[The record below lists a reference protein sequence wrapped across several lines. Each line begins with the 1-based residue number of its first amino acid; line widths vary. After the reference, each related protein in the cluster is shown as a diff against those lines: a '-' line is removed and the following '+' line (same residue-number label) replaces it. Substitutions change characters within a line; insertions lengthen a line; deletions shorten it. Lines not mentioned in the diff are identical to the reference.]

1 MKKKD
6 IGILISLLGL
16 ARQCIESRQGQT
28 SLNEDMLLGWIE
40 AMGIQKINCFD
51 VALPRPEK
59 AISSVYQNICREW
72 TTK

>member
-6 IGILISLLGL
+6 IDALISLLGL

-40 AMGIQKINCFD
+40 AMGIQKISCFD

-59 AISSVYQNICREW
+59 ITSSIYHTICRE
-72 TTK
+72 KKC